1 MADDARGAGLTDQG
15 SPQSLSTGKEGIFRR
30 INSRARSTT
39 CFIGTGCNDDVR
51 CRTGVFSSIRTS
63 ANHPQSDQLTRS
75 RSGPPGNLRVT
86 RGLTPVLG

>member
-1 MADDARGAGLTDQG
+1 MADDARGAGPTDPG
-15 SPQSLSTGKEGIFRR
+15 DPQCLSTGKEEASSR
-30 INSRARSTT
+30 INSRVRSTT

-63 ANHPQSDQLTRS
+63 ANRPQSDQLTRS

-86 RGLTPVLG
+86 RGLTPILG